1 MNILTQ
7 SIRIYDHDTGTQLT
21 TKWSHAE
28 SITGLLWLP
37 VSENSKTQ
45 QSFVTAGSD
54 GCVVIWELA
63 IPTRLQPPP
72 PRFSPRTISQRFRK
86 SMDDILKHE

>member
-1 MNILTQ
+1 MQ
-7 SIRIYDHDTGTQLT
+7 SIRIYDHETGTLLS

-37 VSENSKTQ
+37 ASPEDSKTRQ
-45 QSFVTAGSD
+45 LFVTAGAD

-63 IPTRLQPPP
+63 LPTRHLPSPK
-72 PRFSPRTISQRFRK
+72 RFSPRTISQRFRK

>member
-1 MNILTQ
+1 MQ
-7 SIRIYDHDTGTQLT
+7 SIRIYDHETGTLLT

-37 VSENSKTQ
+37 MAPEVSKTRQ
-45 QSFVTAGSD
+45 LFVTAGTD

-63 IPTRLQPPP
+63 LPTRQAPPP
-72 PRFSPRTISQRFRK
+72 KRFSPRTISQRFRR